1 MARVWVIALIGL
13 IASAVQAAEIDV
25 RSGEHDGFTRL
36 VFRIE
41 PGTGWNLES
50 GADAARLTIDLTD
63 VVFRFDTVFDR
74 IPRTRLAALNQSA
87 PGAPLEMELACPC
100 DARGFVQSGSLLV
113 VDIRPRPDGA
123 PAPPTLPPL
132 ASPITLPL
140 VPDRLAR
147 PSPADSPAAGQIV
160 ATRPPAFSTLP
171 VRQAGRAVETR
182 LYSRILRGV
191 DQEVLTLDPGN
202 ASRAAPDTLAAQAA
216 LAETLEQGL
225 GLSNLRVSTVV
236 DRDLGGIRGGNASP
250 DSHLPCTD
258 ASRLAVDTWGSDAPF
273 QTQLAGLRAG
283 LYREFDAVDSDLAL
297 QMVRLYL
304 FFGFGAEARDIL
316 SLAGANAQDHSL
328 LSALADAVDGEPPRP
343 GNPLAGQQACDG
355 PAALWSALTEGRVA
369 ENADTKAV
377 LRSFAALPQHL
388 RAHLGPTLGDRL
400 TEAGFVDAARQI
412 LRGTERTRTADPV
425 SIEVVEAKLAELENK
440 PDVQEE
446 KLARIVT
453 DDKASIHAP
462 LALADL
468 IEKRWA
474 EGGDMSERDLELAAA
489 FAQEYRKSEI
499 GPRLQAAHIIALA
512 LAGRFDQAMLAVG
525 AAGADRDQQAWTET
539 LNRVLS
545 RLTARSDD
553 VTFLRHVS
561 ILPNDQFLAAR
572 LENAEQIA
580 ERLIALG
587 FHELALRYADRPQD
601 RKGRRDRAVLI
612 ARATLGTGRP
622 HRALLELA
630 GIESDEAN
638 RIRAEALYRTG
649 DYSGAADLL
658 AQSGDLER
666 ASRYVWISGAS
677 DPMPGTE
684 GTGFAEIH
692 AIGKDLL
699 EPETE
704 YPETPLAQ
712 ARSIVENSS
721 SMRDRIAEMLGR
733 LD

>member
-1 MARVWVIALIGL
+1 MARVWIIVLISLIGT
-13 IASAVQAAEIDV
+13 AVHATEIDI

-36 VFRIE
+36 VFRIA
-41 PGTGWNLES
+41 PDTQWNLES
-50 GADAARLTIDLTD
+50 GANAARLTIELPD
-63 VVFRFDTVFDR
+63 VVYRYDTVFGR
-74 IPRTRLAALNQSA
+74 IPRTRLAALTQTA

-113 VDIRPRPDGA
+113 VDIRPRPESA
-123 PAPPTLPPL
+123 PVPPALATLAPPI
-132 ASPITLPL
+132 ALPL
-140 VPDRLAR
+140 VPDQLSRS
-147 PSPADSPAAGQIV
+147 SPQDSPSVGRIG
-160 ATRPPAFSTLP
+160 ATRPPAFSALP
-171 VRQAGRAVETR
+171 VRQADRAVETR
-182 LYSRILRGV
+182 LFSRILRGV
-191 DQEVLTLDPGN
+191 DQEVLTLDPENTGG
-202 ASRAAPDTLAAQAA
+202 AAPDTLAAQTA
-216 LAETLEQGL
+216 LVETLEQGL

-236 DRDLGGIRGGNASP
+236 DRDLGRTRDGIATP
-250 DSHLPCTD
+250 DIQLPCTD
-258 ASRLAVDTWGSDAPF
+258 ASRLAVHTWGNDAPF
-273 QTQLAGLRAG
+273 QSQLAGLRAG
-283 LYREFDAVDSDLAL
+283 LYLEFDAVDTDVAL

-304 FFGFGAEARDIL
+304 YFGFGAEARDIL

-369 ENADTKAV
+369 ENTDTKAM

-446 KLARIVT
+446 KLSRIVT

-474 EGGDMSERDLELAAA
+474 EGGDMSERDLELMAA
-489 FAQEYRKSEI
+489 FAHEYRKSQI
-499 GPRLQAAHIIALA
+499 GPRLEAAHIIALA

-525 AAGADRDQQAWTET
+525 VAGADRGQQAWTET

-561 ILPNDQFLAAR
+561 MLPNDQFLAAEI
-572 LENAEQIA
+572 ENAEPIA
-580 ERLIALG
+580 QRLIALG

-601 RKGRRDRAVLI
+601 RKGRHERAELI

-622 HRALLELA
+622 HLALLELA

-684 GTGFAEIH
+684 GTGFAELH